1 MGDSMNIDQSLDD
14 IIQSSRTVI
23 RTEGGRGGSGGGGG
37 GGGGDGDGRKPVYS
51 SRVHRTIYK
60 PAGRRAGGWTDT
72 DRGRWQHDKYRPVLK
87 QPYGRTGTYSKPMSQ
102 SSGAKIVVGNLD
114 LGVSNSDINDLFK
127 GIGPIKQAMV
137 IYNSDGKSTGSA
149 EVVFTT
155 TDDALAAIA
164 KYNGVP
170 LDNRPLEIS
179 LSTNHGN
186 EGTFKSRGST
196 RPATKPATGGYVDL
210 DDPDQ
215 QPEASVA
222 PSGRPVIRTG
232 RGFSR
237 GFRRSRGGFRGRGR
251 ERGPRPSKEDL
262 DRDLDSIVEGSGQ
275 KANGAGEGVNEMD
288 QN

>member
-1 MGDSMNIDQSLDD
+1 M
-14 IIQSSRTVI
+14 
-23 RTEGGRGGSGGGGG
+23 
-37 GGGGDGDGRKPVYS
+37 
-51 SRVHRTIYK
+51 
-60 PAGRRAGGWTDT
+60 DT

-102 SSGAKIVVGNLD
+102 SSGAKIVVSNLD
-114 LGVSNSDINDLFK
+114 PGVSNGDISDLFK

-149 EVVFTT
+149 EVVFAS

-186 EGTFKSRGST
+186 EGTFKSRGSRPDT
-196 RPATKPATGGYVDL
+196 RPAAGGYVDL

-237 GFRRSRGGFRGRGR
+237 GARRGRGGFRGRGR
-251 ERGPRPSKEDL
+251 GRGPRPSKEDL

-275 KANGAGEGVNEMD
+275 KENGAGEAVNEMD